1 MTSTPEARA
10 DDARETRADDAQA
23 AGDDVAHEAPARAV
37 PVTPTP
43 QELALALAALDE
55 IAPRG
60 AVGDVVDAVAE
71 GVVAVRHAS
80 TLSGYP
86 DWHWTVLLSRDVEGG
101 PTVLEAALLP
111 GEGSL
116 LAPAWTPWADR
127 MAEYLAAKEAASA
140 DGDEDDELDDHD
152 ELESDLD
159 ADLEDDFDDDFDED
173 VDALDEDHGDNDVDA
188 LDGDHED
195 HDDDGGRDA

>member
-1 MTSTPEARA
+1 MTSTP
-10 DDARETRADDAQA
+10 DAREDDAQA
-23 AGDDVAHEAPARAV
+23 SPATAV
-37 PVTPTP
+37 PVTPTA

-71 GVVAVRHAS
+71 GDGVVAVRHAS

-86 DWHWTVLLSRDVEGG
+86 DWTWTVLLSRDVEGG

-127 MAEYLAAKEAASA
+127 MAEYLAAKDAASA
-140 DGDEDDELDDHD
+140 DGDDDELDDHD

-173 VDALDEDHGDNDVDA
+173 VDALDEDVDPIDDDGDGADVD
-188 LDGDHED
+188 ED